1 MNAVTQEGHTAMQV
15 VQHEQGELSAVVPQ
29 RQSLNAVGP
38 ADLLRYALDSGA
50 DLDRLEKLM
59 ELQERDNANK
69 ARMAFVAAMAE
80 FKKNAPTIL
89 KDKDVSFK
97 GTSYSHATLG
107 AICEV
112 VIEALARCGISHDW
126 DTQQPASG
134 MIIVSCSLTHVM
146 GHSKSTTM
154 EAPPDNSGSK
164 NVIQQI
170 ASTVTYL
177 QRYTLLGACGL
188 ATKDMDDDGRGGA
201 QEPVPAAVAVVP
213 RAIGPKGLA
222 AAIAQI
228 KAGKFT
234 VARLVKENILT
245 EDQLTQVNDE
255 VKNA

>member
-1 MNAVTQEGHTAMQV
+1 MNDVIDMEQPQTA
-15 VQHEQGELSAVVPQ
+15 LAAAPQ
-29 RQSLNAVGP
+29 NSITAVGP

-89 KDKDVSFK
+89 KDKDVNFK

-107 AICEV
+107 GICEV

-126 DTQQPASG
+126 DTQQPSSG
-134 MIIVSCSLTHVM
+134 MIIVSCSLTHVL
-146 GHSKSTTM
+146 GHSKATTM

-164 NVIQQI
+164 NAIQQI

-201 QEPVPAAVAVVP
+201 QQSPAAAAIVP
-213 RAIGPKGLA
+213 RPIGPKGLA

-234 VARLVKENILT
+234 VARLRAENILT
-245 EDQLTQVNDE
+245 DDQLTQVNDE
-255 VKNA
+255 VKNG